1 MKPFEVRELDKEL
14 VVRFSDKTVVLP
26 EEIQE
31 KIDTYWEGLLASGK
45 NYRRGEVFTVTHV
58 DESADRIDVL
68 VEKSDYAHYLYCQN
82 VDTLGECGVRI
93 IHTACLV
100 ITSDNKAVLGEMG
113 PQTARAGMYQ
123 LCGGGIELKN
133 LRGDVFD
140 FDENITEELEEEL
153 DIEVEDVSR
162 VKSFTKKYLKSGGP
176 TGKMAVVYEVVLHET
191 EEVFLESY
199 KRFEQELI
207 KRGEDPEFERI
218 VTLDLNK
225 KDEIEHF
232 LTENKERCDEY
243 IEPLFYHLTLDIK
256 A

>member
-140 FDENITEELEEEL
+140 FDENIIEELQEEL
-153 DIEVEDVSR
+153 GIDVEDSTR
-162 VKSFTKKYLKSGGP
+162 VKSFGQKYLKSGGP
-176 TGKMAVVYEVVLHET
+176 TGKMTAIYKLVLRESET
-191 EEVFLESY
+191 EFLERY
-199 KRFEQELI
+199 NFFEKELVE
-207 KRGEDPEFERI
+207 KAENPEFERI

-225 KDEIEHF
+225 KDEVKYF
-232 LTENKERCDEY
+232 LMENKDKCDEY
-243 IEPLFYHLTLDIK
+243 IEPLFERVLEPTS
-256 A
+256 